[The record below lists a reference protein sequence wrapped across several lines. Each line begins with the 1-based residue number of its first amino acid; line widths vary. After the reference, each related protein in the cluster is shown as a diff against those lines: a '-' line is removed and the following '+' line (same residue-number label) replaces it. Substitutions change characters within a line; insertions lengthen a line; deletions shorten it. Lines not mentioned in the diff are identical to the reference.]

1 MPLDKSRIQGFGGG
15 PPPEESWWS
24 SSGPAPQVYI
34 KRCPQG
40 HQLQPWAAKPGWCD
54 GCGAKIKSGE
64 AVMDCRECNY
74 YLCKYC
80 CPPPEVVED
89 TPSFWGAMASF
100 TDMGSGPAVSSA
112 FDNVALS
119 LVDVID
125 AATQDISEMASD
137 FKSFVASAVG
147 LEDES
152 GDEAEAER
160 QKAAAMKKSI
170 ASVSPRSR
178 QEASS
183 AISDFCQKYPAA
195 RVRPNS
201 QELDKLW
208 AKIHELKP
216 IALTSAFYDELSF
229 SNGDTSWQ
237 PRLRVL
243 YAMEYLYKKHPTGK
257 EVALSVMGQAKGII
271 QHLTEVQQCAE
282 KATEVMKLIT
292 GKVKEKQDDGAKAD
306 EEEAAKKEKPIAK
319 PAKAAPA
326 PDLLDMSEPPPAA
339 AAAAAPAALAPAVA
353 LSDVDLLG
361 TPAQGQGGSLP
372 QDLDLLSPAPAGP
385 AAPAAPGAIPF
396 AASATLPGSSSVL
409 LGMPA
414 APKAAT
420 LPLFPAPSGVASSAY
435 GGGRQSS
442 MAPMAPM
449 TATRPPAP
457 YIPSVLEA
465 TPKQKDPFSFVSD
478 LTGIGDTATAS

>member
-15 PPPEESWWS
+15 PPTEESWWS
-24 SSGPAPQVYI
+24 SGGPAPKVYI

-40 HQLQPWAAKPGWCD
+40 HELQPWAAKPGWCD

-80 CPPPEVVED
+80 CPPPEATDEA
-89 TPSFWGAMASF
+89 PSFWGAMASL

-112 FDNVALS
+112 LDNVALS
-119 LVDVID
+119 LGDVID
-125 AATQDISEMASD
+125 AATQDMAEMASD
-137 FKSFVASAVG
+137 FKTFVASAVG
-147 LEDES
+147 LEEEDQDE
-152 GDEAEAER
+152 EAEQ
-160 QKAAAMKKSI
+160 QKAAAMKKTI
-170 ASVSPRSR
+170 ANVSPRSR

-208 AKIHELKP
+208 SKIGELKP

-229 SNGDTSWQ
+229 TNGDTSWQ

-243 YAMEYLYKKHPTGK
+243 YAVEYLYKKDGIGK
-257 EVALSVMGQAKGII
+257 EVAMSLLGQAKGII
-271 QHLTEVQQCAE
+271 HHLTEVQQCAE
-282 KATEVMKLIT
+282 KATEVIKLVS
-292 GKVKEKQDDGAKAD
+292 GKTKKKEDDGAKAD
-306 EEEAAKKEKPIAK
+306 DEDAAEKEKPIAK

-326 PDLLDMSEPPPAA
+326 PDLLDMSDPPPAPTP
-339 AAAAAPAALAPAVA
+339 APAPS

-361 TPAQGQGGSLP
+361 PVTTSTSTPSTSLP
-372 QDLDLLSPAPAGP
+372 QDLDLLSPPVKAPATLPNMGGSL
-385 AAPAAPGAIPF
+385 GALGGIPF
-396 AASATLPGSSSVL
+396 DASAATLPGSTSL
-409 LGMPA
+409 LGMP

-420 LPLFPAPSGVASSAY
+420 LPLFPTSQLSSGYGGASSL
-435 GGGRQSS
+435 GQPFQQS
-442 MAPMAPM
+442 AAK
-449 TATRPPAP
+449 AKAP
-457 YIPSVLEA
+457 YIPSVLET

-478 LTGIGDTATAS
+478 LTGIGDTAAAS

>member
-15 PPPEESWWS
+15 PPTEESWWS
-24 SSGPAPQVYI
+24 SSGPAPKVYI

-40 HQLQPWAAKPGWCD
+40 HELQPWAAKPGWCD

-80 CPPPEVVED
+80 CPPPEATED
-89 TPSFWGAMASF
+89 TPSFWGAMASL
-100 TDMGSGPAVSSA
+100 TEMGSGPAVSSA
-112 FDNVALS
+112 LDNVALS
-119 LVDVID
+119 LGDVID

-178 QEASS
+178 QEAAS

-229 SNGDTSWQ
+229 TNGDTSWQ

-257 EVALSVMGQAKGII
+257 EVAMSVMGQAKGII

-292 GKVKEKQDDGAKAD
+292 GRVKEKQDDGAKAD

-326 PDLLDMSEPPPAA
+326 PDLLDMSDPP
-339 AAAAAPAALAPAVA
+339 AAAAAPAATPAPS

-361 TPAQGQGGSLP
+361 GPPQGSSLP
-372 QDLDLLSPAPAGP
+372 QDLDLLSPAPAA
-385 AAPAAPGAIPF
+385 AAPLSLGAGAIPF
-396 AASATLPGSSSVL
+396 TASASLPGSTSLL
-409 LGMPA
+409 LGMPSSG
-414 APKAAT
+414 PKAAT
-420 LPLFPAPSGVASSAY
+420 LPLFPPSSGASSAY
-435 GGGRQSS
+435 GGGLGQPMGP

-449 TATRPPAP
+449 TAAKAP
-457 YIPSVLEA
+457 YIPSVLET